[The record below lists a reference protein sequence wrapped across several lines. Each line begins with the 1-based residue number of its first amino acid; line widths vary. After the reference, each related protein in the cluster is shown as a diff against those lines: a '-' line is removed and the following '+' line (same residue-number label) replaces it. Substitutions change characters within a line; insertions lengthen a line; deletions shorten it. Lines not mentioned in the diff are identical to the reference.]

1 MINFI
6 IYTIYIPLT
15 IELVLA
21 IAGTI
26 LPAIFFISLKDWV
39 SILKQY
45 IRKFAADDIKWII
58 SSSSF

>member
-1 MINFI
+1 M
-6 IYTIYIPLT
+6 PLT

-26 LPAIFFISLKDWV
+26 LPAIFFIVLKDWT

-45 IRKFAADDIKWII
+45 ILKLAAEDIKWII
-58 SSSSF
+58 LSSSF